1 MAGQEASLAGH
12 DYCSLQYAAQLSY
25 IARPRITHEQPEN
38 FWLEIRHAAIVPLV
52 QSANQSFGYWQNVF
66 LAMAQR
72 RHDDA
77 KDVEAVVQI
86 LAQHLL
92 FECLLDGAIGG
103 RQHSYI
109 PRNFAFCP
117 QSPHPGG

>member
-1 MAGQEASLAGH
+1 MTGQQASLARN
-12 DYCSLQYAAQLSY
+12 DYCSLQYVAQLSY

-77 KDVEAVVQI
+77 KDVEAVVHI
-86 LAQHLL
+86 PAEHLL
-92 FECLLDGAIGG
+92 FQCLLDRSLCAP
-103 RQHSYI
+103 QHPHI
-109 PRNFAFCP
+109 PRTFTFSP
-117 QSPHPGG
+117 QSPHSRL